1 MSQKFQIVCF
11 GQWAIELF
19 DKIIKENGSWSLLVS
34 KQHILD
40 FFSEIFWI
48 KNSNFIDL
56 YEEPINGEI
65 LYRAVLDISQ
75 YPQISVTEGTVVG
88 LPDWQKTATKLIL
101 KQNHFLSNTLAHETA
116 F

>member
-1 MSQKFQIVCF
+1 MALDLCWF
-11 GQWAIELF
+11 
-19 DKIIKENGSWSLLVS
+19 S
-34 KQHILD
+34 KQYILD
-40 FFSEIFWI
+40 LFLKFSEL

-88 LPDWQKTATKLIL
+88 LPD
-101 KQNHFLSNTLAHETA
+101 
-116 F
+116 

>member
-1 MSQKFQIVCF
+1 MTLDLCWFLSSIFQI
-11 GQWAIELF
+11 
-19 DKIIKENGSWSLLVS
+19 
-34 KQHILD
+34 

-48 KNSNFIDL
+48 ENANFIDL

-88 LPDWQKTATKLIL
+88 FPDWQKTAKKLIL
-101 KQNHFLSNTLAHETA
+101 KQNHFLLNTLAH
-116 F
+116 FSL

>member
-1 MSQKFQIVCF
+1 MALDLCWFLSSIFQI
-11 GQWAIELF
+11 
-19 DKIIKENGSWSLLVS
+19 
-34 KQHILD
+34 

-48 KNSNFIDL
+48 ENANFIDL

-88 LPDWQKTATKLIL
+88 FPDWQKTAKKLIL

>member
-1 MSQKFQIVCF
+1 M
-11 GQWAIELF
+11 GNW
-19 DKIIKENGSWSLLVS
+19 IIWQDYQGKWLLIFVRF
-34 KQHILD
+34 KAAYFRF

-48 KNSNFIDL
+48 ENANFIDL

-88 LPDWQKTATKLIL
+88 FPDWQKTAKKLIL
-101 KQNHFLSNTLAHETA
+101 KQNHFLLNTLAH
-116 F
+116 FSL